1 LELITF
7 YEGKLQNS
15 MTEPMI
21 KLTRGVPPAESFPK
35 DELAQVTAD
44 VIAEYGDVI
53 LQYGPSSGF
62 APLRELIASERGAEA
77 DQVVVGQGSLNLLD
91 LYTRKVVRHRDI
103 VYVELPTYDRT
114 ITLLRRAG
122 AHVSGFRLQQD
133 GPDVDEIEQR
143 LRGGDRPVFFYL
155 IPDFQN
161 PSGTVLSREKR
172 ERILNLADKYG
183 FTVIED
189 VPYRRLRY
197 RGEAPP
203 SFFEL
208 NPERVIQMSS
218 YSKLIA
224 PGLRVG
230 FMISTKET
238 AAGLAKYAED
248 TYINTSYLNQ
258 AQVYAFARSG
268 LLDKHLER
276 LKNLYR
282 TRLDTMLASL
292 DQHFSGLA
300 DWHRPDGGFFIGMT
314 LKKKIKIETL
324 LQEADRAGLALTD
337 GRGFHP
343 NGGGED
349 FIRLPFC
356 ALKPDDIQS
365 GIARLAEVVKK
376 VR

>member
-1 LELITF
+1 
-7 YEGKLQNS
+7 

-35 DELAQVTAD
+35 DELVQITAD
-44 VIAEYGDVI
+44 VIAEYGNVI
-53 LQYGPSSGF
+53 LQYGPPQGF
-62 APLRELIASERGAEA
+62 APLRELIADERGAA
-77 DQVVVGQGSLNLLD
+77 ANQVVIGQGSLHLLD
-91 LYTRKVVRHRDI
+91 LYSRKTIRHRDI

-122 AHVSGFRLQQD
+122 AHISGFRLESD
-133 GPDVDEIEQR
+133 GPDVDEIEKR

-172 ERILNLADKYG
+172 ERILELAEKYG
-183 FTVIED
+183 FMVIED

-208 NPERVIQMSS
+208 NPERTIQMSS

-230 FMISTKET
+230 FMINTPEF

-248 TYINTSYLNQ
+248 SYINTSYLNQ
-258 AQVYAFARSG
+258 AQVYAFSRSG
-268 LLDKHLER
+268 QLDTHLKRLKELYCER
-276 LKNLYR
+276 LDA
-282 TRLDTMLASL
+282 TLASL
-292 DQHFSGLA
+292 DEHFSGIA
-300 DWHRPDGGFFIGMT
+300 RWHRPDGGFFIGMT
-314 LKKKIKIETL
+314 LNVKAPIERL
-324 LQEADRAGLALTD
+324 MQEAAKAGLALTD

-343 NGGGED
+343 NGGGEE

-356 ALKPDDIQS
+356 GLKPEEIRT
-365 GIARLAEVVKK
+365 GIARLAGVVKTI
-376 VR
+376 R

>member
-1 LELITF
+1 MNPVTKRENQKT
-7 YEGKLQNS
+7 
-15 MTEPMI
+15 MTDATI

-35 DELAQVTAD
+35 EELVQTTAD
-44 VIAEYGDVI
+44 VIAEYGNVI
-53 LQYGPSSGF
+53 LQYGPAHGF
-62 APLRELIASERGAEA
+62 APLRALIAEERGAAA
-77 DQVVVGQGSLNLLD
+77 DQVVIGQGSLHLLE
-91 LYTRKVVRHRDI
+91 LYSRKTIRHRDI

-114 ITLLRRAG
+114 VTLLRRAG
-122 AHVSGFRLQQD
+122 AHITGFRLQSD

-161 PSGTVLSREKR
+161 PSGTVLSRHKR
-172 ERILNLADKYG
+172 ERILELSEKYG
-183 FTVIED
+183 FMVIED

-208 NPERVIQMSS
+208 NSERTIQMSS

-230 FMISTKET
+230 FMLNTPDF
-238 AAGLAKYAED
+238 AVGLAKYAED
-248 TYINTSYLNQ
+248 SYINTSFLNQ
-258 AQVYAFARSG
+258 ALVYEFARSG
-268 LLDKHLER
+268 KLEKHLDR
-276 LKNLYR
+276 LKEMYR
-282 TRLDTMLASL
+282 ERLDTTLASL
-292 DQHFSGLA
+292 DEHFTGMA
-300 DWHRPDGGFFIGMT
+300 TWHRPDGGFFIGLT
-314 LKKKIKIETL
+314 LNKKVRIEIL
-324 LQEADRAGLALTD
+324 LQEAAKGGLALTD

-356 ALKPDDIQS
+356 ALKPEEIRT
-365 GIARLAEVVKK
+365 GVARLAEVVRKI
-376 VR
+376 R